1 VDEVFHPDAA
11 AFYPPGFQTHIE
23 VTEVSQGLCG
33 ARRPGH
39 FRGVA
44 TVVYRLFQ
52 LLQPDVALFGDK
64 DFQQLRVIQRMT
76 SDLGLPIEVIGR
88 PIVRESDG
96 LAMSSRNTYLS
107 ALDRPRALALSRG
120 LRAAQAAFAKG
131 ERGPQALVA
140 LARQP
145 VQAAELREDYVE
157 LCDPETLKPLA
168 STTQATPDSRLLVAA
183 FVGKTRLIDNV
194 RLGG

>member
-1 VDEVFHPDAA
+1 
-11 AFYPPGFQTHIE
+11 
-23 VTEVSQGLCG
+23 
-33 ARRPGH
+33 
-39 FRGVA
+39 
-44 TVVYRLFQ
+44 
-52 LLQPDVALFGDK
+52 
-64 DFQQLRVIQRMT
+64 MT